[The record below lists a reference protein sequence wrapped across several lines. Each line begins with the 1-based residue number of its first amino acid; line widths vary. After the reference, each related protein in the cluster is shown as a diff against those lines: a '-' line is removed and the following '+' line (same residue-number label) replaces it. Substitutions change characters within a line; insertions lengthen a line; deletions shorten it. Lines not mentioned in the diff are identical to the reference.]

1 MRWFKA
7 PAQLMVRD
15 YSLTVVLVRPLY
27 SRNVGAVAR
36 AMVNMG
42 FEDLVLID
50 PHCEIDYECHQ
61 AAATGQ
67 KPLEQVKIFSSWKD
81 FNHSYPR
88 GVRWAFTPK
97 DGQSR
102 IVHSLLDVLPHWQN
116 DASKH
121 WEDVGKS
128 YSNHFIFVFGPEDH
142 GLYNEDI
149 SFCHQ
154 CVALPTFGDNPSL
167 NLAQAVLLALY
178 SVRLKWGGTPTPL
191 KQRTYY
197 NELIPATGDEW
208 FCDESFQK
216 FLRAL
221 GLSWEGRRVSVYTAL
236 RQYFL
241 RCVPTHREL
250 RMLHMIFEQAARKLQ
265 GGTKNG
271 NS

>member
-1 MRWFKA
+1 MS
-7 PAQLMVRD
+7 RD
-15 YSLTVVLVRPLY
+15 YSITVVLVRPLY

-50 PHCEIDYECHQ
+50 PQCVIDYECHQ

-67 KPLEQVKIFSSWKD
+67 KPLEQVKIFSSWTE
-81 FNHSYPR
+81 FNESYPK
-88 GVRWAFTPK
+88 GVRFAFTPK

-102 IVHSLLDVLPHWQN
+102 IVNALLDMLPQWTSA
-116 DASKH
+116 D
-121 WEDVGKS
+121 WELVRNS
-128 YSNHFIFVFGPEDH
+128 YGSHFIFVFGPEDH
-142 GLYNEDI
+142 GLNNEDV
-149 SFCHQ
+149 SYCHQ

-178 SVRLKWGGTPTPL
+178 SVRLEWGGTPTPL
-191 KQRTYY
+191 KQRTFY
-197 NELIPATGDEW
+197 NELLPVRGEEW

-221 GLSWEGRRVSVYTAL
+221 GLTWEGRRVSVYSAL

-265 GGTKNG
+265 GWDKK
-271 NS
+271 